1 MSARLMALLEWQ
13 LANIRSGIQTCYQ
26 SRPWFKKQTKNP
38 LCVSESKGRMIPLV
52 TINAAGIPVGPDRV
66 IKSWW
71 RQKERVCVFQAI
83 GVIVQPC
90 F

>member
-52 TINAAGIPVGPDRV
+52 TIDAAGIPVGPDRV

-71 RQKERVCVFQAI
+71 GQKERVCVFQAI